1 MIQNKPPRSRW
12 TWIAIA
18 LLTIMAA
25 AAAAVAVY
33 EYEAAHGYAQH
44 VDSLLLGGVRITAV
58 NGSPVTPAE
67 AIALLEAPPRI
78 GIVTP
83 MAMEEAPILAAMK
96 VNAVAE
102 IGGGYTFYLGTI
114 GNRSVV
120 LVRSGEKEYA
130 AELATYI
137 MDTHFHVVAAIL
149 SGTAGSRNPNV
160 RVGDVVVGGAF
171 AVDKSSIH
179 YHDRGGFQSD
189 YTGVEMVITNE
200 SLIGEQFI
208 TTHGGE
214 VGPSPQNASAYGYGP
229 GTPSPPN
236 YIYVAVLPA
245 SLGLVEAAEGAS
257 GVLGNTSLAD
267 VTGMNVSGSIPARLI
282 VGVIGSAN
290 QWTEPPLSWMEAQNA
305 LYETDAGGENEGSGF
320 AYANSQLGG
329 VPWVI
334 IRGGI
339 SDSPWY
345 PTTYHGVLAAD
356 RAAAVTI
363 YVVTHFPSSD
373 LDTPPATPSILSPL
387 SNAAMHGYIVAERAY
402 YNVTP
407 VTEVQYMASNG
418 STVTTTGWPGGEYS
432 YPSGAAVG
440 GYSNYTDQLIYVG

>member
-1 MIQNKPPRSRW
+1 MIQNKPRSRW

-67 AIALLEAPPRI
+67 AIALLEAPRI

-102 IGGGYTFYLGTI
+102 IGGYTFYLGTI

-160 RVGDVVVGGAF
+160 RVGDVVVGAF

-179 YHDRGGFQSD
+179 YHDRGFQSD

-208 TTHGGE
+208 TTHGE

-229 GTPSPPN
+229 GTPSPN

-290 QWTEPPLSWMEAQNA
+290 QWTEPLSWMEAQNA
-305 LYETDAGGENEGSGF
+305 LYETDAGENEGSGF
-320 AYANSQLGG
+320 AYANSQLG

-334 IRGGI
+334 IRGI

-373 LDTPPATPSILSPL
+373 LDTPATPSILSPL

-418 STVTTTGWPGGEYS
+418 STVTTTGWPGEYS
-432 YPSGAAVG
+432 YPSGAAV

>member
-1 MIQNKPPRSRW
+1 MDIYMIQDKHRSRG
-12 TWIAIA
+12 TLIAVA
-18 LLTIMAA
+18 LLTIVAA
-25 AAAAVAVY
+25 AAIAAALY
-33 EYEAAHGYAQH
+33 EYEAVHGYSQR
-44 VDSLLLGGVRITAV
+44 VDSLLLSGVRVNTV

-67 AIALLEAPPRI
+67 AMALLESPRI

-83 MAMEEAPILAAMK
+83 MAMEEAPILAAMTVK
-96 VNAVAE
+96 AVAE
-102 IGGGYTFYLGTI
+102 IGGYTFYLGTI

-137 MDTHFHVVAAIL
+137 MDTHFHIVAAIL

-160 RVGDVVVGGAF
+160 RVGDVVVGAF

-179 YHDRGGFQSD
+179 YHDRGFQSD

-200 SLIGEQFI
+200 SLIDEQFI
-208 TTHGGE
+208 TTRGE
-214 VGPSPQNASAYGYGP
+214 TGPSPQNASSYGYGP
-229 GTPSPPN
+229 GTPSTN

-257 GVLGNTSLAD
+257 SILGNTSLAD
-267 VTGMNVSGSIPARLI
+267 VTGMNVSGSIQARLI

-290 QWTEPPLSWMEAQNA
+290 QWTEPLSWMEAQNA
-305 LYETDAGGENEGSGF
+305 LYETDAGENEGFGF
-320 AYANSQLGG
+320 AYVNSQLG

-334 IRGGI
+334 IRGI

-356 RAAAVTI
+356 RAAAVAI

-373 LDTPPATPSILSPL
+373 LDTPASPSTLSPL

-407 VTEVQYMASNG
+407 VAEIQYMAANG
-418 STVTTTGWPGGEYS
+418 STVATPGWPGEYS
-432 YPSGAAVG
+432 YPNGVAVG
-440 GYSNYTDQLIYVG
+440 YDNYTDQLVYIG

>member
-214 VGPSPQNASAYGYGP
+214 VGPSPPERLRVWVRAGHSQPPQLHLRGGP
-229 GTPSPPN
+229 TGLAGLGRGCGGGQRRAWEHVPGRRDRHECFRLNTG
-236 YIYVAVLPA
+236 PA
-245 SLGLVEAAEGAS
+245 NSWR
-257 GVLGNTSLAD
+257 D
-267 VTGMNVSGSIPARLI
+267 RLRQ
-282 VGVIGSAN
+282 SMDRA
-290 QWTEPPLSWMEAQNA
+290 PLSWMEAQNA

-418 STVTTTGWPGGEYS
+418 STVTTTGWPGGSTRTPPAE
-432 YPSGAAVG
+432 PQWG
-440 GYSNYTDQLIYVG
+440 GTVTTRIN